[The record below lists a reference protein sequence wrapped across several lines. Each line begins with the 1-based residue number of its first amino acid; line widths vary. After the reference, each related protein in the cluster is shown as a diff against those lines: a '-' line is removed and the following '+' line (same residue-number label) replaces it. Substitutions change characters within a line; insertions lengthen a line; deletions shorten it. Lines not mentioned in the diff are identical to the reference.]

1 MADTVIVKEVVTEVI
16 VYQSGGPQQEILQSV
31 SPVTEV
37 IVEAKQGL
45 PGASGAG
52 FVHTQGSASAE
63 WIVNHNLGFKPAVE
77 IFDVGGREVE
87 ADVLHMSDNQ
97 LRVYF
102 TSAVAGTAR
111 CV

>member
-1 MADTVIVKEVVTEVI
+1 MNDSEVVIQLE
-16 VYQSGGPQQEILQSV
+16 QS
-31 SPVTEV
+31 
-37 IVEAKQGL
+37 IVEIRGTDLAIVDREIVSIVSEGIQGPPGP

-52 FVHTQGSASAE
+52 FVHTQGSAATE
-63 WIVNHNLGFKPAVE
+63 WIVNHNLGFKPSVE
-77 IFDVGGREVE
+77 IFDAGGREVE

-97 LRVYF
+97 VRIYF